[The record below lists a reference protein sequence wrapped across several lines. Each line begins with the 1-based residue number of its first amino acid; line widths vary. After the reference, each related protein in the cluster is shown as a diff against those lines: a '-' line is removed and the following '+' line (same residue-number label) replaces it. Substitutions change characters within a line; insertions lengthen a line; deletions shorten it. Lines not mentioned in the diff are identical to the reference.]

1 MSPLLPALSSDQ
13 LYPVN
18 AVYMART
25 NLFETRMLGYNDLQ
39 LDTVTSVLM
48 GVLNG
53 RASVRHEGGA
63 GTEVLDLFLRAGIQV
78 EEECH
83 LYQTESEARAHANRL
98 FKTGHQFFG
107 PYPLPDGDYPD
118 SAHLVNPDLYRRL
131 NTKQNLSQL
140 VAKEHLT
147 AQKVMTHDMLDAYQ
161 FSGVIC
167 LKAAGNAATGWG
179 YAVFPCLDEVA
190 LMVAKAWFHERKED
204 IPEVLVEEWID
215 VDRCWC
221 AGLAINEIQ
230 AVCFG
235 GAEQVFSAPGKQ
247 SGSIVDSDLCFPVE
261 GASLAVQAGEV
272 ARRLGFR
279 GIAGLDIGRSTDGR
293 FILFDPNFR
302 LVSST
307 SQLLF
312 HPAAATRNGLA
323 VSQSFQVSP
332 SGKFDV
338 VARKLHGPIDE
349 GWFVP
354 TRLFNGE
361 KHPLSDGKH
370 LVTGFVMGL
379 DREAAQLAWK
389 KLRENLLE

>member
-1 MSPLLPALSSDQ
+1 MSLLLPALSPDQ

-18 AVYMART
+18 AAYMART

-63 GTEVLDLFLRAGIQV
+63 GNEVLDLFLRAGIQV
-78 EEECH
+78 EEESH
-83 LYQTESEARAHANRL
+83 LYQTESEARTCANRL

-140 VAKEHLT
+140 VSQEHLT

-190 LMVAKAWFHERKED
+190 LMAAKAWFSERKKD
-204 IPEVLVEEWID
+204 IPAVLIEEWID
-215 VDRCWC
+215 VERCWC
-221 AGLAINEIQ
+221 VGLAISDIQ
-230 AVCFG
+230 TVCFG

-247 SGSIVDSDLCFPVE
+247 SGSIVDSDLCFPVA
-261 GASLAVQAGEV
+261 GVSLAVHAGEV

-302 LVSST
+302 LAAST

-312 HPAAATRNGLA
+312 HPAAAARSGLA

-332 SGKFDV
+332 SGKFDDL
-338 VARKLHGPIDE
+338 AQKLHGPIDE

-354 TRLFNGE
+354 TRFFNGE
-361 KHPLSDGKH
+361 KHPLSNGKH

-389 KLRENLLE
+389 KLQVNLLE